1 MPIYES
7 KRAIIGTVPALALN
21 PAPTLAG
28 ILDDLETQIGA
39 DAMKVQVMNI
49 MQHSAKSF
57 ILHLVRA
64 DQVEAFMARDL
75 TFRGQLLEFAPAKNT
90 TTVILDR
97 VPYGLPEARIHTALA
112 RYGEVKAFRPVLHK
126 GYGLSKFKLEMVLKQ
141 DITSRITIQG
151 NAINVFYRNQP
162 RSCFVCSG
170 AGHEAKNCP
179 RRTTN
184 KRAAPADTTS
194 SKAPKAPRMFAAAIE
209 PATDINPPAG
219 TVHDQ
224 PAVAVLPPIQTET
237 GDLSSNHP
245 GPQQLRVPQPA
256 TDPPPAAAVATTTS
270 DKPSGPPASATPI
283 AQTLPASNLD
293 LGTQEPESTPQMDT
307 STSSIPDPTVHS
319 MDPFPNLDQYFADSP
334 PAQLRPRPDT
344 RLSSSASQS
353 PTFRSKRSGGVH
365 KKSKSSPASQT
376 ALAAGVRIRTTPQ
389 AVTGARRR
397 GLNQN
402 QFRVLTDD
410 PDGSG
415 DPDLNN

>member
-1 MPIYES
+1 
-7 KRAIIGTVPALALN
+7 
-21 PAPTLAG
+21 
-28 ILDDLETQIGA
+28 
-39 DAMKVQVMNI
+39 
-49 MQHSAKSF
+49 
-57 ILHLVRA
+57 
-64 DQVEAFMARDL
+64 
-75 TFRGQLLEFAPAKNT
+75 
-90 TTVILDR
+90 
-97 VPYGLPEARIHTALA
+97 
-112 RYGEVKAFRPVLHK
+112 
-126 GYGLSKFKLEMVLKQ
+126 MVLKQ
-141 DITSRITIQG
+141 DITSRITVQG

-179 RRTTN
+179 RRTAN

-194 SKAPKAPRMFAAAIE
+194 SKAPCTFAAAVE
-209 PATDINPPAG
+209 PAADIHPPAG
-219 TVHDQ
+219 AVQDQ
-224 PAVAVLPPIQTET
+224 PAVVVLPPIQTET
-237 GDLSSNHP
+237 GDLSSDHP
-245 GPQQLRVPQPA
+245 EPQQSRVLQPA

-270 DKPSGPPASATPI
+270 DKPSGPPASVTPV
-283 AQTLPASNLD
+283 AQTLPASKLD

-307 STSSIPDPTVHS
+307 TTSSIPDPTVHS

-334 PAQLRPRPDT
+334 PAPLRPRPDT

-365 KKSKSSPASQT
+365 KKSKPSPASQT

-397 GLNQN
+397 GPNQN

-415 DPDLNN
+415 DPDLNH